1 MADNRRILINSSD
14 TSMNDFQRV
23 MVWSQWMRLAHWSIA
38 LSVLTLMATGWL
50 VSSAPSVAAGA
61 SDLHGYA
68 ASVLIAGLA
77 LRIWLLFTDKGVGG
91 WEALVPIR
99 ASLPAMKQMLMFY
112 FTLGKAPLPAW
123 YGHNPLWVP
132 IYALLYLFLLVM
144 ALTGL
149 FMQDH
154 PLFAGLYLPSI
165 HVAFA
170 KIITVLAVF
179 HLLTVVLQDIKGKRA
194 DVSAMLNGYKLFET
208 EKPGPFGFMKQSPG
222 VSIDS
227 IGRDRK
233 KDS

>member
-1 MADNRRILINSSD
+1 MHAAGINGD
-14 TSMNDFQRV
+14 EMNDFQRV
-23 MVWSQWMRLAHWSIA
+23 SVWSQWMRLAHWSIA
-38 LSVLTLMATGWL
+38 LSILTLIATGWL
-50 VSSAPSVAAGA
+50 VGHAPSVAAGA
-61 SDLHGYA
+61 ADLHGYA
-68 ASVLIAGLA
+68 ASVLMAGLV
-77 LRIWLLFTDKGVGG
+77 LRIWLLFADRGVGG
-91 WEALVPIR
+91 WEALVPAR
-99 ASLPAMKQMLMFY
+99 ANLPAMKQMLLFY

-123 YGHNPLWVP
+123 YGQNPLWVP

-165 HVAFA
+165 HVAFSN
-170 KIITVLAVF
+170 IITALTVF

-208 EKPGPFGFMKQSPG
+208 QKPDPSGFMKQSPG
-222 VSIDS
+222 VSIDA